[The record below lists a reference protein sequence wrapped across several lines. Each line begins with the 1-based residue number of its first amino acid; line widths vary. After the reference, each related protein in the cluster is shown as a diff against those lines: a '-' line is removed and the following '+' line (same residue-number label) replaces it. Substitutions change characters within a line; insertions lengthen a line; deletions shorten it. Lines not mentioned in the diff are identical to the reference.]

1 MSFVDTIRQWD
12 RGVAHADKKAWAAA
26 LEVFLDI
33 QEKNSKILFN
43 IGCLYL
49 INQEL
54 DAAEKAFDNSI
65 SKDEHLAVAFFQ
77 RGTMFYKKQKFEESL
92 GDFQKAFKL
101 LRGNQL
107 IDYKLLGL
115 RYKLYACEILHN
127 VALTQAQLDQWEK
140 AQESLLT
147 ALSLK
152 TESKHELVD
161 RALQSI
167 LKHKLF
173 ALVEMQPGILF
184 RPRKHY
190 VDELENKDYMGKAKV
205 IASIIPQDEF
215 SGFAPLQ
222 PRAEDVPVQPK
233 MPEVIKAL
241 EGEPHSVL
249 YEFIPETENELAVL
263 PGNIVFVL
271 QKDAD
276 NWASVIFNG
285 KRGLVPYNFLEP
297 VEITLSSKQGQG
309 GAVSDVIPAP
319 PIGVPPVRPQRREG
333 STDFS
338 KDANAAMEG
347 TKDEEI
353 QFCVVKVHFRYTL
366 AICVIPGAAYSVV
379 LQKIGE
385 KLKLPIQHVTL
396 SYTEKDSGQR
406 VTVNELEMKKVW
418 KSVQNGRLVLW
429 CDVSW
434 TQQSQ
439 CTEQSV
445 ATADLKKVVALH
457 SYAASQPED
466 LAFHRGDVITVLSKV
481 NDEWFEG
488 QYEDKV
494 GIFPASFVEN
504 IGNNDPA

>member
-222 PRAEDVPVQPK
+222 PRVSSSSRLLVTP
-233 MPEVIKAL
+233 IAL

-333 STDFS
+333 ST
-338 KDANAAMEG
+338 G
-347 TKDEEI
+347 TESQRKIIQMNHLSFFDEEI

-439 CTEQSV
+439 
-445 ATADLKKVVALH
+445 LVALH